1 MGIREIDLSSS
12 FGFLESVI
20 GSLYDLG
27 GRAPRGSSRSWMG
40 LEMVSKDLSAVG
52 IEGDMIGFT
61 YMGSLDI
68 PCGSSSKILDF
79 S

>member
-1 MGIREIDLSSS
+1 MVVSAIDISSPL
-12 FGFLESVI
+12 GFLESI
-20 GSLYDLG
+20 IRSLYDLG
-27 GRAPRGSSRSWMG
+27 ERAPRGSSRSRMG
-40 LEMVSKDLSAVG
+40 LEMGLKDLSAVG

-68 PCGSSSKILDF
+68 PCGSSSEILDF